1 MMKAVLYKDIQFV
14 EMSEIKKPRIS
25 SNEALIKIKYA
36 GICGTDLHIFNGL
49 HPRAKAPLVM
59 GHEISGIIEELN
71 TARKDIKIGD
81 RVVINPLISCGYCL
95 PCREGNAYLCPNL
108 KLVGIDQNGGFEE
121 YVKAKDDKLYRI
133 PNSLPLDLA
142 ALAEPVAVAVHAVR
156 KSKLLVGDKVVVM
169 GGGPIG
175 QLIALIC
182 RINGASSI
190 VLSEIKSER
199 LNFAKKMELI
209 TASSKEE
216 TIRKIMEM
224 TKGEGADI
232 VYEAVGIQATY
243 NYITE
248 LVKVGGKII
257 TVGAANKPIAL
268 NMWKVYFGEL
278 NLIGIHV
285 YTPKDIE
292 IGIELLNNYPKIFRP
307 FISKIIGL
315 KDLQTELKGLTDGTS
330 KAMKVLVEL

>member
-1 MMKAVLYKDIQFV
+1 
-14 EMSEIKKPRIS
+14 
-25 SNEALIKIKYA
+25 
-36 GICGTDLHIFNGL
+36 
-49 HPRAKAPLVM
+49 
-59 GHEISGIIEELN
+59 
-71 TARKDIKIGD
+71 
-81 RVVINPLISCGYCL
+81 VVI
-95 PCREGNAYLCPNL
+95 
-108 KLVGIDQNGGFEE
+108 
-121 YVKAKDDKLYRI
+121 
-133 PNSLPLDLA
+133 
-142 ALAEPVAVAVHAVR
+142 
-156 KSKLLVGDKVVVM
+156 

-190 VLSEIKSER
+190 VLSEIKSKR
-199 LNFAKKMELI
+199 LYFAKKMELI

-232 VYEAVGIQATY
+232 VYEAVGIHATH
-243 NYITE
+243 NYTTE

-307 FISKIIGL
+307 FISKIIVL
-315 KDLQTELKGLTDGTS
+315 EDLQVELKGLIDGTS

>member
-1 MMKAVLYKDIQFV
+1 MKAVLYEDIQV
-14 EMSEIKKPRIS
+14 VKMSDIKRPIITN
-25 SNEALIKIKYA
+25 NEALIKVKYA

-49 HPRAKAPLVM
+49 HPRAKAPLVL
-59 GHEISGIIEELN
+59 GHEISGIIEEMN
-71 TARKDIKIGD
+71 TERKDIEIGD

-95 PCREGNAYLCPNL
+95 PCREGNPHLCPNL

-121 YVKAKDDKLYRI
+121 YVKIKDDKLYKI

-142 ALAEPVAVAVHAVR
+142 ALMEPVAVAVHAVR
-156 KSKLLVGDKVVVM
+156 KSKLLIGDKVVVM

-175 QLIALIC
+175 QLVAIIC
-182 RINGASSI
+182 GINGASSI

-216 TIRKIMEM
+216 TIKKNMEM

-232 VYEAVGIQATY
+232 IYEAVGIQDTY

-248 LVKVGGKII
+248 LVKIGGKII
-257 TVGAANKPIAL
+257 TIGAANKPIAL
-268 NMWKVYFGEL
+268 DMWKVYFGEL
-278 NLIGIHV
+278 SLIGVHV

-292 IGIELLNNYPKIFRP
+292 IGIELLNNHPKTFRP
-307 FISKIIGL
+307 FISKIVGL
-315 KDLQTELKGLTDGTS
+315 KDLQSELTGLIDGAS
-330 KAMKVLVEL
+330 KAMKVLAEL

>member
-1 MMKAVLYKDIQFV
+1 
-14 EMSEIKKPRIS
+14 
-25 SNEALIKIKYA
+25 
-36 GICGTDLHIFNGL
+36 
-49 HPRAKAPLVM
+49 M

-95 PCREGNAYLCPNL
+95 PCREGNPHLCPNL

-121 YVKAKDDKLYRI
+121 YVEVKDDKLYRI
-133 PNSLPLDLA
+133 PNYLPLDLA
-142 ALAEPVAVAVHAVR
+142 ALVEPVAVAVHAVR

-315 KDLQTELKGLTDGTS
+315 EDLQAELKGLINGTS

>member
-1 MMKAVLYKDIQFV
+1 MKAVLYKDIQV
-14 EMSEIKKPRIS
+14 VKMCDIKRPIITN
-25 SNEALIKIKYA
+25 NEALIKVEYA
-36 GICGTDLHIFNGL
+36 GICGTDLHIFDGL

-59 GHEISGIIEELN
+59 GHEISGIIEEMN
-71 TARKDIKIGD
+71 TERKDIKIGD
-81 RVVINPLISCGYCL
+81 RVAINPLISCGYCL
-95 PCREGNAYLCPNL
+95 PCREGNPHLCPNL

-121 YVKAKDDKLYRI
+121 YVKIKDDKLYKI

-142 ALAEPVAVAVHAVR
+142 ALIEPVAVAVHAVR
-156 KSKLLVGDKVVVM
+156 KSKLLIGDKVVVI

-175 QLIALIC
+175 QLVALIC

-190 VLSEIKSER
+190 LLSEIKLER
-199 LNFAKKMELI
+199 FNFAKKMELI

-216 TIRKIMEM
+216 TIKKNMEM

-232 VYEAVGIQATY
+232 VYEAVGIQETY

-248 LVKVGGKII
+248 LVKIGGKII
-257 TVGAANKPIAL
+257 TIGAANKPIAL
-268 NMWKVYFGEL
+268 DMWKVYFGEL
-278 NLIGIHV
+278 TLIGVHV

-315 KDLQTELKGLTDGTS
+315 KDLQSELTGLIDGTS

>member
-1 MMKAVLYKDIQFV
+1 MKAVLYRDIQV
-14 EMSEIKKPRIS
+14 VKMSDIKRPIITN
-25 SNEALIKIKYA
+25 NEALIKVEYA
-36 GICGTDLHIFNGL
+36 GICGTDLHIFDGL

-59 GHEISGIIEELN
+59 GHEISGIIEEMN
-71 TARKDIKIGD
+71 TERKDIKIGD
-81 RVVINPLISCGYCL
+81 RVAINPLISCGYCL
-95 PCREGNAYLCPNL
+95 PCREGNPHLCPNL

-121 YVKAKDDKLYRI
+121 YVKIKDDKLYKI

-142 ALAEPVAVAVHAVR
+142 ALIEPVAVAVHAVR
-156 KSKLLVGDKVVVM
+156 KSKLLIGDKVVVI

-175 QLIALIC
+175 QLVALIC

-190 VLSEIKSER
+190 LLSEIKLER
-199 LNFAKKMELI
+199 FNFAKKMELI

-216 TIRKIMEM
+216 TIKKNMEM

-232 VYEAVGIQATY
+232 VYEAVGIQETY

-248 LVKVGGKII
+248 LVKIGGKII
-257 TVGAANKPIAL
+257 TIGAANKPIAL
-268 NMWKVYFGEL
+268 DMWKVYFGEL
-278 NLIGIHV
+278 TLIGVHV

-315 KDLQTELKGLTDGTS
+315 KDLQSELTGLIDGTS